1 MSETEIR
8 PMLKAAAQASEGEP
22 NLAAGMRRVL
32 IRDLVLPGEI
42 GVLRRER
49 GTRQRVRINLD
60 LSVREEPRPIED
72 DLRNVV
78 CYDEIIQGVRAIVAA
93 GHVNL
98 VETLAE
104 RIAATCLGD
113 QRVAGVRVRV
123 EKLDVYPDTGS
134 VGVEIFRA
142 NWLPLEAR
150 SVGNADAMPALR

>member
-1 MSETEIR
+1 MTQTLEHATHG
-8 PMLKAAAQASEGEP
+8 GEADR
-22 NLAAGMRRVL
+22 NLAPGMRRIL
-32 IRDLVLPGEI
+32 IRDLVLPCEI

-60 LSVREEPRPIED
+60 LWVRDEPRPIED
-72 DLRNVV
+72 DLSNVV
-78 CYDEIIQGVRAIVAA
+78 CYDEIVRGVRAIVAA

-113 QRVAGVRVRV
+113 QRVAGARVRV
-123 EKLDVYPDTGS
+123 EKLEVYPDAGS

-142 NWLPLEAR
+142 NSLPGEAEEA
-150 SVGNADAMPALR
+150 GNAQAMPVLR